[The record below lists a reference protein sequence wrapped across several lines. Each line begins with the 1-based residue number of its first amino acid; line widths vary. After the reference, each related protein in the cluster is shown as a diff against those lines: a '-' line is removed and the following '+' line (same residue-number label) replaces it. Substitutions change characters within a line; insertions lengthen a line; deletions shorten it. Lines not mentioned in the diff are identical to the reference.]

1 MLWYAWERT
10 TKSSLQSLRHPVHT
24 CRQTN
29 QNQVSIMKRP
39 SLDYLHW
46 LGLLHYNMNMLPLK
60 LFKTE
65 AILVHA
71 LGMPSVAYGLVVN
84 NNDNDNN
91 NITENKIRLWSI
103 SNPKK
108 DLFLLRRE
116 TKAIVRTEFDKR
128 NQEVVQSMQLFW
140 TMQVSQMFKLCGC
153 QSSSKSISAT
163 LEGFLR
169 YYQGACRRKF
179 EEIKEVPLR
188 AANDD
193 TCKRRRSR
201 HNQVNRETAFQG
213 MYNYFPSSSPYRWS
227 THDVHQLH
235 HVHCIKQRRQNTEYR
250 ARYIIA
256 IPRNLWQRIIYVQQV
271 LQRSLRSLQLARCAP
286 SP

>member
-1 MLWYAWERT
+1 
-10 TKSSLQSLRHPVHT
+10 
-24 CRQTN
+24 
-29 QNQVSIMKRP
+29 
-39 SLDYLHW
+39 
-46 LGLLHYNMNMLPLK
+46 
-60 LFKTE
+60 
-65 AILVHA
+65 
-71 LGMPSVAYGLVVN
+71 MPSVAYGLVVN

-256 IPRNLWQRIIYVQQV
+256 ILRNLYAKDNLCTTSASAVATLPAIG
-271 LQRSLRSLQLARCAP
+271 SLRSFPVTEKVCSEIRIKW
-286 SP
+286 